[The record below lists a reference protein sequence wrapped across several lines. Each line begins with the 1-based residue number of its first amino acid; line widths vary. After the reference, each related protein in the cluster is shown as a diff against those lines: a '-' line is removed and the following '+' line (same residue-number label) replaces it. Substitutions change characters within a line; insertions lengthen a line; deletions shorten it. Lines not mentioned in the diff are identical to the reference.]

1 MKRIAQFR
9 FRGGTVGPD
18 GVWYYHENN
27 YPANLDRDTL
37 VFGNIFQKL
46 GPVSH
51 LGIQAPPGTRFF
63 LNHSAF
69 PIMVGDTGIYELNL
83 EGIGRINAIQF
94 HKDDLDIMYRL
105 LTTAN
110 GKEVQKDSDGNA
122 LWDAADKILIDIVY
136 EGA

>member
-9 FRGGTVGPD
+9 FRGSAFGPD
-18 GVWYYHENN
+18 GIWYYNDN
-27 YPANLDRDTL
+27 YPADLDRDTL

-46 GPVSH
+46 GPVSQ
-51 LGIQAPPGTRFF
+51 LGIQAPPGTRFY
-63 LNHSAF
+63 LNHSAS

-94 HKDDLDIMYRL
+94 HKDDLDDMYKL
-105 LTTAN
+105 VIDSN
-110 GKEVQKDSDGNA
+110 GNVVKNNGDAV
-122 LWDAADKILIDIVY
+122 WDAADKILVDVVY

>member
-9 FRGGTVGPD
+9 FQGGTLGPD
-18 GVWYYHENN
+18 GIWYYHESN
-27 YPANLDRDTL
+27 YPADLDRDTL

-63 LNHSAF
+63 LNHSVF

-83 EGIGRINAIQF
+83 EGIGRITSIQF
-94 HKDDLDIMYRL
+94 QKDDLDDMYNLRVD
-105 LTTAN
+105 
-110 GKEVQKDSDGNA
+110 GDEVIKDDNGNA
-122 LWDAADKILIDIVY
+122 LWDVADKILVDVVY